1 MRLAIVSD
9 IHGNLTALEAV
20 IADLK
25 RASPD
30 LVVHGGDL
38 AASGN
43 RPAEVVDRIRD
54 LGWPG
59 VLGNT
64 DEMLWAPEQFDR
76 QMKRAAKLR
85 VLLETLFHEFAPA
98 TRELLGD
105 ERIQWLRALPSE
117 LRNQDLLLMHASP
130 GDLWQAPMPDCEEQQ
145 LLATYSR
152 AGAAIVVYGHIH
164 RPYVRQVSGL
174 VVANSGSVGM
184 PYDGDSRASYL
195 IVEDGNVTIRRVEYD
210 VEAEIKLLLN
220 SGYPRAAW
228 LSEIRRHG
236 KYVPPF

>member
-25 RASPD
+25 TASPD
-30 LVVHGGDL
+30 VVVQGGDL
-38 AASGN
+38 VVGGH
-43 RPAEVVDRIRD
+43 RPAEVVDRIRE
-54 LGWPG
+54 LGWAG
-59 VLGNT
+59 VVGNT
-64 DEMLWAPEQFDR
+64 DEVLWAPEQFD
-76 QMKRAAKLR
+76 QQVKRAPKL
-85 VLLETLFHEFAPA
+85 
-98 TRELLGD
+98 RELLEILFHDFAATRDLLED
-105 ERIQWLRALPSE
+105 EHLRWLRALPRE
-117 LRNQDLLLMHASP
+117 WRNQDLLLMHASP
-130 GDLWQAPMPDCEEQQ
+130 GDLWQAPMPDCEQPQ
-145 LLATYSR
+145 LLATYGG
-152 AGAAIVVYGHIH
+152 AGTAIVVYGHIH

-184 PYDGDSRASYL
+184 PYDGDPRASYL
-195 IVEDGNVTIRRVEYD
+195 LVEDGNVTLRRVAYD
-210 VEAEIKLLLN
+210 VEAEIKLLAS